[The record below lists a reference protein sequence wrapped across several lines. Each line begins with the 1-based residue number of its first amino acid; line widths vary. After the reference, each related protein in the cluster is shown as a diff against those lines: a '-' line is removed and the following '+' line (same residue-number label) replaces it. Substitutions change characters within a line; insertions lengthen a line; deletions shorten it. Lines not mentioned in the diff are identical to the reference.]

1 MRGYDSAVP
10 LCGVEIVFPVET
22 LVGLDGNALFR
33 NGYTAGFQPATSK
46 SGKST
51 SGHSVVSSMGLWK
64 LCSRFF
70 GGLHAGRDL
79 SDDINDRQNC
89 PHGRDRGL

>member
-33 NGYTAGFQPATSK
+33 NGYTAVFQSATSK
-46 SGKST
+46 VGIQLVT
-51 SGHSVVSSMGLWK
+51 VVSSMGL
-64 LCSRFF
+64 
-70 GGLHAGRDL
+70 
-79 SDDINDRQNC
+79 
-89 PHGRDRGL
+89 